1 MYQKRFTVC
10 IAMLVIFSCIV
21 PLLAS
26 GQQELTPP
34 RNLNANGYDGYIDLD
49 WRPPAVGSDR
59 VDSYN
64 IYRSLSTGNQE
75 YYTSVDRYTQSFR
88 DQEVI
93 NGRTYHYWV
102 TAVYDTT
109 WETDFS
115 NEATATPLGATT
127 PTPPRE
133 LMIYP
138 GDAFVELEWKPPEDD
153 GNSAVKNYIIY
164 RGTSTGNM
172 QETYTIGTVTE
183 FADTDVTN
191 GIEYYYGVVARN
203 DVGDSDLS
211 NIESVTPM
219 EGISTPSAPRDLRAL
234 SGNSFVE
241 LYWEPPLDDGGS
253 AIQNYRIERINGNR
267 RFYSTGDDT
276 TFYHD
281 ENVAN
286 GISYVYRVSAVN
298 VAGQGLISGE
308 VTGTPT
314 SLGIPTSVGDLLAE
328 AHSNR
333 IELTWSALETDL
345 EITSYNVYRGPNAN
359 DLIYLTNTENTE
371 LTDTDVES
379 GTTYYYMVRAVS
391 EDDKLGL
398 ESNIDTA
405 TIYEAQPPAEETENG
420 SGLFLFGIIGLLI
433 VLVVVI
439 IALVILLKKRQQP
452 KEPKSQPQY
461 QQTQS
466 EQSPSPPTTQNQSSK
481 SYEDW

>member
-1 MYQKRFTVC
+1 MYQKKLTIC
-10 IAMLVIFSCIV
+10 ISILVMFSCIV
-21 PLLAS
+21 PLIAS

-34 RNLNANGYDGYIDLD
+34 RNLNAEGFDGYIDLD

-64 IYRSLSTGNQE
+64 IYRSLSSGNQE

-88 DQEVI
+88 DEDVI

-102 TAVYDTT
+102 TAGYDTT
-109 WETDFS
+109 RETDFS
-115 NEATATPLGATT
+115 NEASATPLGATM
-127 PTPPRE
+127 PTEPRE
-133 LMIYP
+133 LDAYP
-138 GDAFVELEWKPPEDD
+138 GDAFVELEWKRPEDD
-153 GNSAVKNYIIY
+153 GNSAIKNYIIY
-164 RGTSTGNM
+164 RGTTTGNM

-183 FADTDVTN
+183 FTDTDVTN

-203 DVGDSDLS
+203 DVGDSDMS
-211 NIESVTPM
+211 NIESAMPM
-219 EGISTPSAPRDLRAL
+219 EGISTPSSPMNLKVL

-241 LYWEPPLDDGGS
+241 LYWDPPQDDGGS
-253 AIQNYRIERINGNR
+253 AIQNYKIERTDGMQR
-267 RFYSTGDDT
+267 VFTTGDDT

-281 ENVAN
+281 ETVTN
-286 GISYVYRVSAVN
+286 GISYVYRVSAIN
-298 VAGQGLISGE
+298 AAGEGLISGE
-308 VTGTPT
+308 ATATPT
-314 SLGIPTSVGDLLAE
+314 SIDIPPSVVDLQAE

-379 GTTYYYMVRAVS
+379 ETTYYYMVRAVS

-420 SGLFLFGIIGLLI
+420 SGLFIFGIIGLLI
-433 VLVVVI
+433 ILVVVI
-439 IALVILLKKRQQP
+439 IALVLLLKKKQQP
-452 KEPKSQPQY
+452 KEPTNQPKYRQVKD
-461 QQTQS
+461 
-466 EQSPSPPTTQNQSSK
+466 ERSPPTTEKQSSQ
-481 SYEDW
+481 SYDEW